1 MRQGAPRAVGRADSL
16 CDSRFYAVA
25 VTEPRTSGRLL
36 VIAAIVTLALNL
48 RPAVNAVG
56 VVMPELRAAIGL
68 SGGAAGLLLALP
80 TLSFGVLGIFA
91 PAIAARIGSHRT
103 VLVAV
108 VALIVGQLVRSAL
121 TGTVALFAGSG
132 LALAGL
138 AIANVLLP
146 GLVRLHFPRSI
157 GPMTALYT
165 TLLTIG
171 ATAASGA
178 TLPLERGLGGDWR
191 TGLGMWTAV
200 AAITLVPWFALSVT
214 WGRPPAS
221 ATAHRVRVG
230 AVARTRVGW
239 AMALYFGLQS
249 LQAYVMFGW
258 LPEILTDAGLTDTT
272 AALQVALIAG
282 VGIPIAAVAPAVLA
296 RLRDP
301 RLLVVALTVCYLAGY
316 LGLLLAPS
324 SVTWLW
330 SMLIGVG
337 GGSFPVA
344 LTLIALRS
352 RTPAGTTALSAFAQ
366 SFGYLIASIGPVAI
380 GLIHDWTGGWTGP
393 LLVLCGVLVVHLTAG
408 LAAAKQRFLED
419 ELPAA
424 GATGETAAPDRAGGA

>member
-1 MRQGAPRAVGRADSL
+1 M
-16 CDSRFYAVA
+16 
-25 VTEPRTSGRLL
+25 TEPRTSGRVL

-48 RPAVNAVG
+48 RPAVNAMG
-56 VVMPELRAAIGL
+56 VVMPELRDATGL

-103 VLVAV
+103 VLVALA
-108 VALIVGQLVRSAL
+108 ALIAGQLIRSVLPSTA
-121 TGTVALFAGSG
+121 ALFAGSV
-132 LALAGL
+132 LALAGI

-146 GLVRLHFPRSI
+146 GLVRLHFPKAI

-178 TLPLERGLGGDWR
+178 TLPLERWLGGDWR

-200 AAITLVPWFALSVT
+200 AAIALAPWISLSLNR
-214 WGRPPAS
+214 GRPPAS
-221 ATAHRVRVG
+221 VTARRIRVA

-239 AMALYFGLQS
+239 AMALYFGLQA

-301 RLLVVALTVCYLAGY
+301 RLLVVVLTGCYLAGY
-316 LGLLLAPS
+316 LGLLLAPTTA
-324 SVTWLW
+324 TWLW
-330 SMLIGVG
+330 SVLIGVG
-337 GGSFPVA
+337 GGAFPVA

-366 SFGYLIASIGPVAI
+366 SVGYLVASIGPVAI

-393 LLVLCGVLVVHLTAG
+393 LLVLCGVLAVHLTAG
-408 LAAAKQRFLED
+408 LAAAKRRFVED
-419 ELPAA
+419 ELPAVVVP
-424 GATGETAAPDRAGGA
+424 GEPLEPDRAGGA